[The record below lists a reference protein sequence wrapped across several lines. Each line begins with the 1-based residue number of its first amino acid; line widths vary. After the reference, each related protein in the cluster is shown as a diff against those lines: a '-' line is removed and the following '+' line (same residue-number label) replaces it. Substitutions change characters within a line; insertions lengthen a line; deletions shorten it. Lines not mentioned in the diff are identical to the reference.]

1 MTGQNASRFP
11 IAILLS
17 GTGRTL
23 ENLIERIDQDSLPL
37 DIRFVLSS
45 HSKVRGLE
53 VAKSAGLEAIELLPS
68 EAETA
73 EEYSERIF
81 SRCRSAG
88 VQLVVLAGFIRLLY
102 VPSDFEMRVVNIHP
116 SLIPAFC
123 GKGFYGSRVHKAV
136 IESGV
141 KQSGC
146 TVHFVDNEYD
156 HGPILLQQTVP
167 VLSDDTPQSLADR
180 VFAAECEAYPVALQ
194 AIAEG
199 RIQVDGT
206 RIRVE
211 SRKC

>member
-1 MTGQNASRFP
+1 MTGQTASRFP
-11 IAILLS
+11 IAVLLS

-37 DIRFVLSS
+37 DIQFVLSS
-45 HSKVRGLE
+45 HSNVRGLE
-53 VAKSAGLEAIELLPS
+53 VAKSAGLEAIELLPN
-68 EAETA
+68 EVGTA

-167 VLSDDTPQSLADR
+167 VLTDDTPQSLADR
-180 VFAAECEAYPVALQ
+180 VFAAECKTYPVALQ

-199 RIQVDGT
+199 RIQVEGT

-211 SRKC
+211 SR

>member
-1 MTGQNASRFP
+1 MTGQTASRFP
-11 IAILLS
+11 IAVLLS

-37 DIRFVLSS
+37 DIQFVLSS
-45 HSKVRGLE
+45 HSNVRGLE
-53 VAKSAGLEAIELLPS
+53 VAKSAGLEAIELLPN
-68 EAETA
+68 EVGTA

-156 HGPILLQQTVP
+156 HGPILLQQSVP

-180 VFAAECEAYPVALQ
+180 VFAAECKAYPVALQ

-211 SRKC
+211 SR

>member
-1 MTGQNASRFP
+1 
-11 IAILLS
+11 
-17 GTGRTL
+17 
-23 ENLIERIDQDSLPL
+23 
-37 DIRFVLSS
+37 
-45 HSKVRGLE
+45 
-53 VAKSAGLEAIELLPS
+53 
-68 EAETA
+68 
-73 EEYSERIF
+73 
-81 SRCRSAG
+81 
-88 VQLVVLAGFIRLLY
+88 
-102 VPSDFEMRVVNIHP
+102 MRVVNIHP

-146 TVHFVDNEYD
+146 TVHFVVNEYD

-167 VLSDDTPQSLADR
+167 VLTDDTPQSLADR
-180 VFAAECEAYPVALQ
+180 VFAAECKAYPVALQ

-211 SRKC
+211 SR